1 MVQIDLNKLF
11 EKNLKLTKQK
21 IKASVSRDFLIVQAH
36 SMVEDINKASSILAS
51 RLRAWFEIYCPE
63 FSHSI
68 KSHSRFVELILAK
81 SRKDLLKEIGLKE
94 QDCMGADL
102 EKKDVAIILDSTRS
116 LGDLYSKKEVIESYI
131 KDVMADVCP
140 NLLAVAGPSI
150 GAKLLSLAGS
160 LKRLSEFPS
169 STVQVLGA
177 EKALFRHISGKGKSP
192 KHGILVQHPLMER
205 HPDKDKG
212 KIARALADKISIAVK
227 VDFFKGEFVGDKLK
241 EGLEKR
247 FRK

>member
-1 MVQIDLNKLF
+1 MASVDLNKLF

-21 IKASVSRDFLIVQAH
+21 IKDSVSRDFLIVQAH
-36 SMVEDINKASSILAS
+36 SMVEDINKASSILAN
-51 RLRAWFEIYCPE
+51 RLRAWFELYCPE
-63 FSHSI
+63 FSHSV
-68 KSHSRFVELILAK
+68 KSHSKFIELIVSK
-81 SRKDLLKEIGLKE
+81 SRKDLLKELGLRE

-102 EKKDVAIILDSTRS
+102 SKKDVDIILESARS

-131 KDVMADVCP
+131 KDAMQDVCP

-192 KHGILVQHPLMER
+192 KHGVLVQHPLMEH

-227 VDFFKGEFVGDKLK
+227 VDFFKGAFVGDKLK
-241 EGLEKR
+241 EGLDKR

>member
-1 MVQIDLNKLF
+1 MALISLAGLF

-21 IKASVSRDFLIVQAH
+21 IKDSVSRDFLIVQAN
-36 SMVEDINKASSILAS
+36 SMVEDINKASSILANRIRS
-51 RLRAWFEIYCPE
+51 WFELYCPE
-63 FSHSI
+63 FSHSV
-68 KSHSRFVELILAK
+68 KSHPKFVELIVAK
-81 SRKDLLKEIGLKE
+81 PRKDLLKELGLKE

-102 EKKDVAIILDSTRS
+102 SKKDVGIILDSARS
-116 LGDLYSKKEVIESYI
+116 LDSLYSKKEAIESYI
-131 KDVMADVCP
+131 KEAMADVCP

-192 KHGILVQHPLMER
+192 KHGVIIQHSLMEH

-227 VDFFKGEFVGDKLK
+227 VDFFKGAFVGDKLK

>member
-1 MVQIDLNKLF
+1 M
-11 EKNLKLTKQK
+11 T
-21 IKASVSRDFLIVQAH
+21 
-36 SMVEDINKASSILAS
+36 EDINKVSSILVN
-51 RLRAWFEIYCPE
+51 RLRAWFELYCPE

-68 KSHSRFVELILAK
+68 KSNSKFIELISSK
-81 SRKDLLKEIGLKE
+81 SRKELLKEINVKE
-94 QDCMGADL
+94 KECMGADL
-102 EKKDVAIILDSTRS
+102 DKKDVVIILESAKS
-116 LGDLYSKKEVIESYI
+116 LGDLYSKKEVLESYI
-131 KDVMADVCP
+131 KEVMEDVCP
-140 NLLAVAGPSI
+140 NLLAVAGLSI
-150 GAKLLSLAGS
+150 GAKLLALAGS

-177 EKALFRHISGKGKSP
+177 EKALFRHIMGKGKSP
-192 KHGILVQHPLMER
+192 KHGVIVQHSLMEH

-212 KIARALADKISIAVK
+212 KIARALADKIAIAAK

>member
-1 MVQIDLNKLF
+1 MDLSKLF

-36 SMVEDINKASSILAS
+36 SMVEDINKASSILAN

-63 FSHSI
+63 FSHSV
-68 KSHSRFVELILAK
+68 KSHSKFIELIVSK
-81 SRKDLLKEIGLKE
+81 SRKDLLKELGLKE

-102 EKKDVAIILDSTRS
+102 SKKDVDIILDSARS
-116 LGDLYSKKEVIESYI
+116 LGDLYSRKESIELYI
-131 KDVMADVCP
+131 KGVMQDVCP

-192 KHGILVQHPLMER
+192 KHGVLVQHPLMEH

-227 VDFFKGEFVGDKLK
+227 VDFFKGEFIGDSLK
-241 EGLEKR
+241 EGLDKR

>member
-1 MVQIDLNKLF
+1 MAQIDLNKLF
-11 EKNLKLTKQK
+11 EKNLKLTKEK
-21 IKASVSRDFLIVQAH
+21 IKDSVSRDFLIVQAH
-36 SMVEDINKASSILAS
+36 SMVEDINKAASILAN

-63 FSHSI
+63 FSHSV
-68 KSHSRFVELILAK
+68 KSHSKFIELIVSK
-81 SRKDLLKEIGLKE
+81 SRKDLLKELGLKE

-102 EKKDVAIILDSTRS
+102 SKKDVGIILDSARS
-116 LGDLYSKKEVIESYI
+116 LGDLYSKKEVIEVYI

-150 GAKLLSLAGS
+150 GAKLLALAGS

-192 KHGILVQHPLMER
+192 KHGVLVQHPLMEH

-227 VDFFKGEFVGDKLK
+227 VDFFKGKFVGDSLK